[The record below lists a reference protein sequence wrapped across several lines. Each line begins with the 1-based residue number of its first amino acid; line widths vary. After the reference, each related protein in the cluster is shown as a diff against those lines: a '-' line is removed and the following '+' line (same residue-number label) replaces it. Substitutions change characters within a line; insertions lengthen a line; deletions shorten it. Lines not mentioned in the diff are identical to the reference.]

1 MSWGEGQTIV
11 TKQRTH
17 LATSERGKSQQEGL
31 QGSGATG
38 RPVVVGESEQV
49 ERTEQGGS
57 SALRTH
63 HATPTDDERLIAMNN
78 WGKNAEQK
86 KSTLSSKPKK
96 PWSKPMFSE
105 ELRDFTEFPLEAN
118 ELAIKEAS

>member
-1 MSWGEGQTIV
+1 MD
-11 TKQRTH
+11 
-17 LATSERGKSQQEGL
+17 GL
-31 QGSGATG
+31 KPSG
-38 RPVVVGESEQV
+38 PHELEPQV
-49 ERTEQGGS
+49 AASG
-57 SALRTH
+57 
-63 HATPTDDERLIAMNN
+63 DDERLIAMNN

-105 ELRDFTEFPLEAN
+105 ELRDFAEFPLEAN